1 MSTASAGSGAGSTTG
16 RPAGGSTGIGTLGST
31 GSSLSLAARV
41 SVVAPVFNEREC
53 LPEFHRRVA
62 AVLDGLGRPFE
73 IILVDDGSRD
83 DSWAQIV
90 ALSRIDPRVRGVRFT
105 RNFGQHHAL
114 SAGLDRARGEWVVLM
129 DCDLQDR
136 PEELPA
142 LLEKAV
148 AGSDVVLARRVNRTD
163 GPFKRAT
170 SRLFYALL
178 NRLAEIRI
186 DPTTAN
192 FGVYHRRVVAAL
204 RSFPE
209 HHRFIPGLLSWS
221 GYPTAHV
228 DVEHGT
234 RHAGRTSYDLKR
246 MWRLATGVVLAHSDK
261 PLRMSIHFGFVMAAL
276 SLVAVVWLVLRKF
289 LWALPVP
296 GWTSVMVSLFFV
308 GGLLIANM
316 GMVGVYIGR
325 IFEEVKA
332 RPMYLARETVGFGPE
347 SAGGE
352 ADVRE
357 DERTRGRA
365 HRSAQ

>member
-1 MSTASAGSGAGSTTG
+1 VSWRNGSGGQAVSAASTG
-16 RPAGGSTGIGTLGST
+16 VSTGI
-31 GSSLSLAARV
+31 

-62 AVLDGLGRPFE
+62 AVLDGLNRPFE

-83 DSWAQIV
+83 DSWARIV
-90 ALSRIDPRVRGVRFT
+90 ALSRADSRVKGVRFT

-148 AGSDVVLARRVNRTD
+148 AGCDVVLARRISRTD

-178 NRLAEIRI
+178 NRLAEIQI
-186 DPTTAN
+186 DPSTAN

-221 GYPTAHV
+221 GYPTAYV

-234 RHAGRTSYDLKR
+234 RHAGRTAYDFRR

-261 PLRMSIHFGFVMAAL
+261 PLRMSIHFGFAMAAL
-276 SLVAVVWLVLRKF
+276 SLVAVAWLVLRKF

-316 GMVGVYIGR
+316 GMVGVYIAR

-332 RPMYLARETVGFGPE
+332 RPIYLARETVGFG
-347 SAGGE
+347 A
-352 ADVRE
+352 E
-357 DERTRGRA
+357 DAKTVSPTFA
-365 HRSAQ
+365 HTLVE